1 MWAVARRRRDTRC
14 YARRVAADF
23 LHDLELLIR
32 SRHPLIFLETEEKD
46 RAQGL
51 LMHVADRMKLPFYSW
66 TRTKGL
72 RPPEQRAADRETLDP
87 VDALAK
93 IEAMYRPALVNFQGL
108 GDDLEDRMLAT
119 RLRDAVRQY
128 QTLVGCVVV
137 SGAVPVEIP
146 TVIRSLGTVME
157 LPLPSAAEYE
167 TMVRRLYRDL
177 SKRFAIEM
185 HLTHEDLDLLVRNL
199 SGFTLIE
206 AEKVLTKAMVED
218 GRLGPDDIRRVI
230 DAKQTILERDGLLE
244 FYPVEDE
251 LDDVAGLTS
260 LKAWLAKR
268 RAILREPERAA
279 AFGLPFPKGLMLLGV
294 QGAGKS
300 LCAKAVAN
308 DWGLPLLKMDP
319 AGLYNKYIG
328 ETERNF
334 RRAVAAAEK
343 MAPVVLWIDE
353 IEKAFASGGEMDG
366 GVSQR
371 VLGQF
376 LSWLQERNGDV
387 FVVAT
392 ANDVSKLPP
401 ELIRKG
407 RFDEIFFVDL
417 PDAEVRAEIVR
428 IHLVKRG
435 QDPANID
442 LEAIAAA
449 TEGFSGAEL
458 EQVILSA
465 LYTAFSEGGSVG
477 QDGLLAEVE
486 QTRPLSITM
495 REHVE
500 ELRRWARER
509 TVMAH

>member
-1 MWAVARRRRDTRC
+1 VAD
-14 YARRVAADF
+14 DF

-32 SRHPLIFLETEEKD
+32 SRHPLIFLETVEKD
-46 RAQGL
+46 RAQGM

-72 RPPEQRAADRETLDP
+72 RPAEQRAADPGTLAP

-93 IEAMYRPALVNFQGL
+93 LEALYRPALVNFQGL
-108 GDDLEDRMLAT
+108 GDDLEDRLTAT

-137 SGAVPVEIP
+137 TGAAPAELP
-146 TVIRSLGTVME
+146 TVLSGLGTVME

-167 TMVRRLYRDL
+167 SLVKRLYRDL
-177 SKRFAIEM
+177 SKRYAIEL
-185 HLTHEDLDLLVRNL
+185 HLTREDLDLLIRNL

-206 AEKVLTKAMVED
+206 AEKVLTLAMVED
-218 GRLGPDDIRRVI
+218 GRLDPSDLRRVI
-230 DAKQTILERDGLLE
+230 DAKRTILERDGLLE
-244 FYPVEDE
+244 FYPVEE
-251 LDDVAGLTS
+251 GLDDVAGLAS

-268 RAILREPERAA
+268 RAIVRDPVRAA
-279 AFGLPFPKGLMLLGV
+279 EFGLPFPKGLLLLGV

-308 DWGLPLLKMDP
+308 DWGLPLLRMDP
-319 AGLYNKYIG
+319 AGLYNKYVG
-328 ETERNF
+328 ETERNV
-334 RRAVAAAEK
+334 RRAMAAAEK

-371 VLGQF
+371 VLGLF
-376 LSWLQERNGDV
+376 LSWLQERRGDV

-392 ANDVSKLPP
+392 ANDVSRLPP

-417 PDAEVRAEIVR
+417 PDAEVRAEILR
-428 IHLVKRG
+428 LHLRRRG
-435 QDPANID
+435 QDPDAID
-442 LEAIAAA
+442 LGLVARAA
-449 TEGFSGAEL
+449 EDFSGAEL

-465 LYTAFSEGGSVG
+465 LYTAFGEGGRVD
-477 QDGLLAEVE
+477 QRLLLQEIGA
-486 QTRPLSITM
+486 TRPLALTM
-495 REHVE
+495 RERVE
-500 ELRRWARER
+500 ALRHWARAR
-509 TVMAH
+509 TVPAH